1 MSRETDSSSSGAQGR
16 GSAAYP
22 SGTPP
27 YGSSPYP
34 SLHPDGQDGVGTG
47 SHDEP
52 AEAPEADGPRTETT
66 LTTRIRINIPG
77 SRPIPPVVMRKPMND
92 GEGDGPSADGSRDG
106 SRGSETTGETVWPPS
121 EPLSAAPSAASGAAA
136 PAAGA
141 PTASGQPPLPTRVQ
155 GATVRDKGTDGT
167 DGSGSGS
174 GSGAASASGDEK
186 PTSDWFAPRKAPVT
200 PPPSPTAPATAQGG
214 GQRDGLPYFTDGTGA
229 DGGAPA
235 GSTGPAAPSGPTT
248 GPVSGLSSIASGVG
262 PETTGQHQMPGA
274 GPGAGSAPGAGS
286 GSGSSPWPTVEP
298 AAGTPRGG
306 ASAPSPYGTNPLTGM
321 NGAGGMSD
329 DTAVLTPQ
337 TDPRDDLPETG
348 PGAGQGQGQGTGSG
362 TEPGRGWEAVPGV
375 GAPGPGAPGPGT
387 PGPGTPGPGTPGPG
401 PMTPPG
407 YVSGDTLTSGIP
419 VVQPEG
425 PRSSFPSG
433 PNLNPRLPDPPGAAD
448 FGQAAPVREE
458 QPAPPPAPKPA
469 APAKKG
475 RSKLVLL
482 VAGVVVVA
490 GGVYG
495 AGLLLNHSDVPKG
508 TTVLGVD
515 IGGSTKDE
523 AVVKIDSVLGKRAG
537 LPLQLTVDGRK
548 TQLAPGN
555 AGLSLDSQET
565 VRGASGGDYNPVSV
579 VGSLFGGERVAEP
592 VIPVDE
598 EKLTVALTSLAG
610 TSGTASDASV
620 TFSTGK
626 PVAVPGK
633 PGKALDVQASMKKV
647 RDAYREQVQSGKTV
661 PVELPVVAK
670 QPTISQ
676 AELDR
681 AMNEFAEPAM
691 SGQIK
696 IMAGGKGIPFGP
708 AKSLPKILSMKPQ
721 GGKLVPVYDLAAL
734 EKLCDGAFDQ
744 VMITSADGTKRPV
757 TMEDVRD
764 AMGRALVGKTQAE
777 RTQTIPLKAT

>member
-34 SLHPDGQDGVGTG
+34 SLHPDGQDGVDAAAY
-47 SHDEP
+47 DEP
-52 AEAPEADGPRTETT
+52 VEAPEADEPRTETT

-92 GEGDGPSADGSRDG
+92 AEGDGPSADGRRS
-106 SRGSETTGETVWPPS
+106 SETTGETVWPPS
-121 EPLSAAPSAASGAAA
+121 EPLSAAPSAASGASGATA
-136 PAAGA
+136 QAAGA

-155 GATVRDKGTDGT
+155 GATVRDKGADGT
-167 DGSGSGS
+167 DGSGSG
-174 GSGAASASGDEK
+174 AAAPSASGDDK

-200 PPPSPTAPATAQGG
+200 PPPSPAAASPAQGG
-214 GQRDGLPYFTDGTGA
+214 GQRDGLPYFTDGAGA
-229 DGGAPA
+229 DGGSRANSGGAGGPA
-235 GSTGPAAPSGPTT
+235 GSGGPAGPSGPTS
-248 GPVSGLSSIASGVG
+248 GPVSGLSAIASGVG
-262 PETTGQHQMPGA
+262 PETTGRHQIPGA
-274 GPGAGSAPGAGS
+274 GPGSGSGSGAGAGS
-286 GSGSSPWPTVEP
+286 GTGSGAGSASSPWPAAKP
-298 AAGTPRGG
+298 AAGAAPSGP
-306 ASAPSPYGTNPLTGM
+306 SSPSPYGSKPLTGM
-321 NGAGGMSD
+321 NGAGGMTD

-337 TDPRDDLPETG
+337 TDPRDDQPGRG
-348 PGAGQGQGQGTGSG
+348 PGPGS
-362 TEPGRGWEAVPGV
+362 EPGRGWEAVPGA
-375 GAPGPGAPGPGT
+375 GA
-387 PGPGTPGPGTPGPG
+387 PGPG

-407 YVSGDTLTSGIP
+407 YVSGDTLTSGVP
-419 VVQPEG
+419 VVQPDG
-425 PRSSFPSG
+425 PRSQFPSG
-433 PNLNPRLPDPPGAAD
+433 PNLTPRLPDPPGAAD
-448 FGQAAPVREE
+448 FGKAAPVHDE
-458 QPAPPPAPKPA
+458 PAPPPAPKPA

-482 VAGVVVVA
+482 VAGLVVVA

-523 AVVKIDSVLGKRAG
+523 AVVKLDSVLGKRGA
-537 LPLQLTVDGRK
+537 LPLQLTVDGKK
-548 TQLAPGN
+548 TELAPGN
-555 AGLSLDSQET
+555 AGLTLDSQET
-565 VRGASGGDYNPVSV
+565 VRGASGSDYNPVSV
-579 VGSLFGGERVAEP
+579 VGSLFGGERIAEP

-620 TFSTGK
+620 DFSTGK

-647 RDAYREQVQSGKTV
+647 RDAYREQVQSGKPV

-670 QPTISQ
+670 QPTIIQ

-681 AMNEFAEPAM
+681 AMKEFAEPAM
-691 SGQIK
+691 SDQVK
-696 IMAGGKGIPFGP
+696 ILAGGKSIRFGP

-721 GGKLVPVYDLAAL
+721 GGKLVPVYDLAAM

-757 TMEDVRD
+757 AMTDVRD
-764 AMGRALVGKTQAE
+764 AMSKALLGKTAAD
-777 RTQTIPLKAT
+777 RTQTIPLKAS